1 VLPHRHV
8 AGDVMGDDVIG
19 GIISDAI
26 LLTARRALCVVER
39 CPARAVPP
47 RLRRL
52 RSVWLEVEANLN
64 DNAERGHK
72 HRTPTNTC
80 KKNPEHE
87 ELEVRMILKARFS
100 MRWPDRCE
108 I

>member
-1 VLPHRHV
+1 M

-19 GIISDAI
+19 DIISDAI
-26 LLTARRALCVVER
+26 LLTARRAPVVER

-100 MRWPDRCE
+100 MRWPGRNE